1 VVSLDRLGF
10 TGFIKCMKHALF
22 AVLLGSA
29 LVAGCSKK
37 PGESPPAQ
45 PQPTDQAT
53 NAPADNS
60 SAAPTAPVAPVEMP
74 APSASSVVISAPEN
88 GNMSKTLGDLSQ
100 AVRSYIVANHR
111 QPTSF
116 EDFVANSHIAVPPA
130 PPGKKYALDRR
141 FHVILVN
148 Q

>member
-1 VVSLDRLGF
+1 
-10 TGFIKCMKHALF
+10 MKHALF

-45 PQPTDQAT
+45 PQPTDQST
-53 NAPADNS
+53 TAPADNP
-60 SAAPTAPVAPVEMP
+60 SAAPNAPGAPVEMP
-74 APSASSVVISAPEN
+74 APSSASVVISAPEN

-116 EDFVANSHIAVPPA
+116 EDFVANSHITVPPA

-141 FHVILVN
+141 LRVILVN